1 MQYKILSTD
10 GNPASLSAEV
20 NRHIKDGWIPQGG
33 VCITERYS
41 YQAMIKN

>member
-10 GNPASLSAEV
+10 GNSASLSAEV
-20 NRHIKDGWIPQGG
+20 NRHIEDGWIPQGG
-33 VCITERYS
+33 VCIATGYS